1 MMDWAALR
9 GRWFRSR
16 EIGGAEPASRPR
28 IAVVTDSSCSLPE
41 QWTETPALAS
51 LVRVVSMPVMIG
63 DQIYGEGTD
72 KMIGALALALAQ
84 GQEVRTSRPA
94 PGAFEAVYAELAAAG
109 FEAVVSVHL
118 SSRLS
123 GTVDSAR
130 LAARSASIPVQVV
143 DTASVAMG
151 LGYAVQAAGR
161 EALDGAGADDVAAA
175 ARASAAAAHI
185 LFYVPSLDQLR
196 RGGRIGAAAG
206 WFGTLFAVKPI
217 LAIRDGLVVPLERV
231 RTAPKALARLQELSR
246 EELARRSGPVRVAVH
261 HFGNEAEAERLAA
274 AVIQEVPDAGVML
287 CPLPAVLAAHA
298 GLGVLAVAIAPS
310 KPAGPALGAGTGTGP
325 AAVRAPGMP
334 GKIRGTGPAG
344 GSGPAGAAGPGG
356 DAGAGEEAAPGGRV
370 GGPCTDGQPTNS
382 LADPDRDID

>member
-16 EIGGAEPASRPR
+16 ESGGEPVLRPR
-28 IAVVTDSSCSLPE
+28 VAVVTDSSCSLPE
-41 QWTETPALAS
+41 QWAESPQLAS

-72 KMIGALALALAQ
+72 RMIGALALALAQ
-84 GQEVRTSRPA
+84 GQDVRTSRPA
-94 PGAFEAVYAELAAAG
+94 PGQFEALYAKLAAEG

-118 SSRLS
+118 SSKLS
-123 GTVDSAR
+123 GTADSAR
-130 LAARSASIPVQVV
+130 LAARTAPLPVTVV

-151 LGYAVQAAGR
+151 LGYAVQDAARAAAAGA
-161 EALDGAGADDVAAA
+161 EAAGVVAA
-175 ARASAAAAHI
+175 ARASAEAAHI
-185 LFYVPSLDQLR
+185 LFYVPSLEQLR

-231 RTAPKALARLQELSR
+231 RTAPKALARLEELSR
-246 EELARRSGPVRVAVH
+246 EELARRTGPVRVAVH
-261 HFGNEAEAERLAA
+261 HFGNEAEAERLAS
-274 AVIQEVPDAGVML
+274 AVIREVPEAQVLL

-310 KPAGPALGAGTGTGP
+310 TSTG
-325 AAVRAPGMP
+325 RAPGAADTGSVAAAGGSP
-334 GKIRGTGPAG
+334 AGGAEKKRGPGPAG
-344 GSGPAGAAGPGG
+344 G
-356 DAGAGEEAAPGGRV
+356 AGEAGDVPGTVGRPAARPG
-370 GGPCTDGQPTNS
+370 D
-382 LADPDRDID
+382 LDRDID

>member
-9 GRWFRSR
+9 GRWFKSR
-16 EIGGAEPASRPR
+16 ETGTAEPARRPR
-28 IAVVTDSSCSLPE
+28 VAVVTDSSCSLPE
-41 QWTETPALAS
+41 DWGETPALAS
-51 LVRVVSMPVMIG
+51 LARIVSMPVMIG

-94 PGAFEAVYAELAAAG
+94 PGQFEAVYAELAAAG

-118 SSRLS
+118 SSKLS

-130 LAARSASIPVQVV
+130 LAARSAGLPVHVV

-151 LGYAVQAAGR
+151 LGYAVQAAAR
-161 EALDGAGADDVAAA
+161 AALAGAEADDVAAA
-175 ARASAAAAHI
+175 ARASAEAAHI

-231 RTAPKALARLQELSR
+231 RTAPKALARLEELSR
-246 EELARRSGPVRVAVH
+246 EELSRRSGPVRVAVH
-261 HFGNEAEAERLAA
+261 HFGNEAEAERLAS
-274 AVIQEVPDAGVML
+274 AVIRELPEAEVTL

-310 KPAGPALGAGTGTGP
+310 SVIVSEPAGLGAGADLAGADLPVAPPLAGPAD
-325 AAVRAPGMP
+325 PG
-334 GKIRGTGPAG
+334 
-344 GSGPAGAAGPGG
+344 
-356 DAGAGEEAAPGGRV
+356 
-370 GGPCTDGQPTNS
+370 
-382 LADPDRDID
+382 RDID